1 MIKSAHKKRLLIHT
15 CLKQCVE
22 LFLKN
27 ALLTIWNQENCIF
40 LFWSFW
46 ARLLYWFS
54 VNVQL
59 WYFIIES
66 SSLILILTWYSMKF
80 LVPHTEFSKPLAW
93 LRWDVNIMFTYL
105 TNACKMYNY
114 TLGIKT
120 VVWRGSRGTR
130 LMLLLVLY
138 SGEILCD
145 EFLRH
150 SAFWEFF
157 ITGKQLGVWEELR
170 HAVLYLSRSLLLYLF
185 FFFFWFNT
193 LF

>member
-1 MIKSAHKKRLLIHT
+1 MCRAF
-15 CLKQCVE
+15 
-22 LFLKN
+22 FLKN